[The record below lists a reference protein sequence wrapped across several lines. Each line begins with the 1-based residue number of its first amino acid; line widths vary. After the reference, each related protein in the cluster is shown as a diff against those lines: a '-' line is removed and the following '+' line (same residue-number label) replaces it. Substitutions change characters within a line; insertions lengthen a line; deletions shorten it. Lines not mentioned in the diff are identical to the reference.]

1 MREWKRERASELG
14 FNDPC
19 VICHNRTLCEI
30 VRSLPET
37 EDQLM
42 AVWGIGRTVSTL
54 TSFWDHSHCEPPTW
68 YMSVLL

>member
-37 EDQLM
+37 EVRHFPAQ
-42 AVWGIGRTVSTL
+42 
-54 TSFWDHSHCEPPTW
+54 FPPF
-68 YMSVLL
+68 